1 MLVIT
6 GSLVGILVV
15 AMYLPVFHLGD
26 AIGGAG
32 EARAH
37 HGRRGSHLQAIK
49 YPVLLFLNADKGRP
63 FGQLFQTRRANI
75 GAG

>member
-1 MLVIT
+1 QHLDQIMLLKT

-32 EARAH
+32 
-37 HGRRGSHLQAIK
+37 G
-49 YPVLLFLNADKGRP
+49 
-63 FGQLFQTRRANI
+63 
-75 GAG
+75 

>member
-1 MLVIT
+1 SPNFDSVLRVIP

-32 EARAH
+32 
-37 HGRRGSHLQAIK
+37 G
-49 YPVLLFLNADKGRP
+49 
-63 FGQLFQTRRANI
+63 
-75 GAG
+75 

>member
-1 MLVIT
+1 AHLEPMMLVIT

-32 EARAH
+32 
-37 HGRRGSHLQAIK
+37 G
-49 YPVLLFLNADKGRP
+49 
-63 FGQLFQTRRANI
+63 
-75 GAG
+75 